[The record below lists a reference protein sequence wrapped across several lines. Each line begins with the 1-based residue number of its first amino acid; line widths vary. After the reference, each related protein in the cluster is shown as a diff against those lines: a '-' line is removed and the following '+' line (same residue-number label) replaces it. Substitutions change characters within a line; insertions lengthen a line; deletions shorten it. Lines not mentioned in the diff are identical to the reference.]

1 MAYWQGKSAVVTGA
15 ASGIGK
21 AVATLLANKG
31 ANLALVDINQEQ
43 LGLVQQQLTALHPA
57 AAISVH
63 QLDVSDKQGWQQVAQ
78 DIDAQHVRGDA
89 LYNNAGITLD
99 KTFTGHSL
107 DDWDKI
113 LGINW
118 YGVLYGCHYFLPILE
133 CTAKQFGSAH
143 IVNTSSLA
151 GFAGIPT
158 QSSYCAT
165 KSAVRALSES
175 LYAELKPKGIHVMSL
190 HPGAIK
196 TNIFAAAVAS
206 AENPEQSKKMFD
218 AVAKVAMAPEKAARK
233 IVKATEKKRQRLV
246 ICVDA
251 KAIEIAKRLMP
262 SLLHKILAW
271 AFAKA
276 YK

>member
-1 MAYWQGKSAVVTGA
+1 MTYWQGKTAVITGA

-21 AVATLLANKG
+21 AVATQLANKG
-31 ANLALVDINQEQ
+31 ANIALVDINQEQ
-43 LGLVQQQLTALHPA
+43 LQQVQQQLAALHPKA
-57 AAISVH
+57 CFTTH
-63 QLDVSDKQGWQQVAQ
+63 QLDVSDKKGWQELPQI
-78 DIDAQHVRGDA
+78 IDEAHGRVDA

-99 KTFTGHSL
+99 KSFTGHSL
-107 DDWDKI
+107 EDWDKI

-133 CTAKQFGSAH
+133 RTAKQYGSAH

-165 KSAVRALSES
+165 KAAVRALSES

-196 TNIFAAAVAS
+196 TNIFAAAIAS
-206 AENPEQSKKMFD
+206 AEKPEQSKKMFD
-218 AVAKVAMAPEKAARK
+218 AVAKIAMKPEKAARK

-262 SLLHKILAW
+262 SMLHKIFAW

-276 YK
+276 Y